1 MMETR
6 KPFNVELNDL
16 QEYQRLMQ
24 PPQTYGM
31 KAGRV
36 FLGPGDECGKHSTEA
51 REESLVFLQGKGQ
64 LILGQGG
71 KDRMLVGKGKVTY
84 IPPHTEHNIV
94 NTGSEPLIY
103 IYCVA
108 PVK

>member
-1 MMETR
+1 MEAR
-6 KPFNVELNDL
+6 KPFNVEVNDL

-24 PPQTYGM
+24 VPQTLGM
-31 KAGRV
+31 KVGRV

-51 REESLVFLQGKGQ
+51 REEVLVFLQGKGQ
-64 LILGQGG
+64 ALIGKDG

-94 NTGSEPLIY
+94 NTGSEPLVY
-103 IYCVA
+103 IFCVA